1 MLNQLCTALD
11 ALEDMTDKH
20 QFVSLKTQSLHDAC
34 EKLVEEQ
41 VHTFLYY
48 IHVPRHFDFYIPEFH
63 TEGIGCRDQDVYMY
77 PFN

>member
-41 VHTFLYY
+41 VHLYIIY
-48 IHVPRHFDFYIPEFH
+48 LDSLTSYRGVGPCVPKVVPHPQNVKVS
-63 TEGIGCRDQDVYMY
+63 QDY
-77 PFN
+77 

>member
-1 MLNQLCTALD
+1 MLNQLSTALD

-41 VHTFLYY
+41 VH
-48 IHVPRHFDFYIPEFH
+48 FYIIYLDTLSF
-63 TEGIGCRDQDVYMY
+63 TYRGFIQRGRVQ
-77 PFN
+77 